1 MSEPVELRCGM
12 CDGSGVDDQPDRGGG
27 PQACWMC
34 DGTATVVA
42 HLDGKY
48 VAVDYVESAIAF
60 LRWPDLD
67 WAERCARAENE
78 LLAAINAVT
87 GEA

>member
-1 MSEPVELRCGM
+1 MSDTITRWECPKCGRDAALGHITFDCPGVPVER
-12 CDGSGVDDQPDRGGG
+12 
-27 PQACWMC
+27 
-34 DGTATVVA
+34 T
-42 HLDGKY
+42 Y